1 MHQSN
6 DRPCA
11 GGGRRAAGAANN
23 FVFGS
28 VGTMTFDGGAPHALV
43 HEASALR
50 RINFI
55 VFHELYRGDDSA
67 VAAERVGLFPA
78 RHLFSPSCK

>member
-1 MHQSN
+1 MTVLV
-6 DRPCA
+6 
-11 GGGRRAAGAANN
+11 RARAANN

-55 VFHELYRGDDSA
+55 VFHELRRGDDSA
-67 VAAERVGLFPA
+67 VAVERVGLFQPVGYLTFMQVGKTF
-78 RHLFSPSCK
+78 LFR